1 MDELR
6 RRHVVKAAIAYL
18 VAGWLILQV
27 TDVVS
32 GVIGLPEWTMKLVG
46 FLFALGL
53 PIVLLFSWIFEITP
67 EGLKREKDIAVDDS
81 PRQYAGRRLNLAIA
95 LFLGGIGESENA

>member
-1 MDELR
+1 MPKLMDELR

-53 PIVLLFSWIFEITP
+53 PDSAAVFLDFRDYPRRSQAR
-67 EGLKREKDIAVDDS
+67 EGHR
-81 PRQYAGRRLNLAIA
+81 
-95 LFLGGIGESENA
+95 GG